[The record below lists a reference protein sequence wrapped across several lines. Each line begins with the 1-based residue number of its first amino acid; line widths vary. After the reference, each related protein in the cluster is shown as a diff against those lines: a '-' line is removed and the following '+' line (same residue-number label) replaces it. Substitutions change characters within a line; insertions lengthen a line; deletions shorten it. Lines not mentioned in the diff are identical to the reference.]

1 MQQAPPRTFSQQ
13 PPAQPI
19 YGPQSLRPDA
29 SRPTYP
35 QNYPQV
41 PQPYAPAVPVQQPK
55 SSPSYLLAYVIIGGI
70 GLTII
75 IFLAFLLAGALSD

>member
-13 PPAQPI
+13 APAQPV
-19 YGPQSLRPDA
+19 YGAQSLRPDA

-35 QNYPQV
+35 QNYPQA

-55 SSPSYLLAYVIIGGI
+55 SSASYLIMYAVIGGI

-75 IFLAFLLAGALSD
+75 IFLAFLLAGAFSD